1 VTATQDE
8 NNDQKWKT
16 LKKCESLEIQAD
28 EYQDEEVSWVEKRN
42 HSVID
47 ENLHRGENLNS
58 ELDQV
63 LENGRN

>member
-16 LKKCESLEIQAD
+16 LRKGESLEIQAD